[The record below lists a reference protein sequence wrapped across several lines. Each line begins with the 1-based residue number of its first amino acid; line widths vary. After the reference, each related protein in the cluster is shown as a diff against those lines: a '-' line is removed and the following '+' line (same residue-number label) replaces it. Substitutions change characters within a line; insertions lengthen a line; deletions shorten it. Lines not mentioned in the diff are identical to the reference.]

1 MVELDLGRRI
11 RQAVSAFTGKTYV
24 DENAIKELVKELQRT
39 LIVSD
44 VDVKLVLKIT
54 KEIEKEAIELQKSKD
69 LSIREQVV
77 KIVYDKLV
85 ELLGESYEPTIKPK
99 KVLLLGLY
107 GSGKTTTA
115 GKLAKFYKS
124 RGLKVGLIC
133 ADTDRPAAYEQL
145 ETLSDKAKVN
155 FYGVKGEKNSIKIVQ
170 EGIEKLKENDV
181 IIVDSS
187 GRSAFDSSLI
197 DEIKDINS
205 IFKPDEKI
213 LVLSADIGQVAGKQA
228 TLFNEAVDLT
238 GIIVTK
244 ADGSAK
250 AGGALS
256 ATHSANAKVMFIGT
270 GENIDDFKP
279 YDSKKYVS
287 RLLGFPDLEA
297 LIDKVKVL
305 EEEMKIDKNKL
316 MEDKLTMST
325 FLEQIKAAKKM
336 GPLKDVFAM
345 MGAPDLP
352 KDIVSQGEEN
362 MKKFETIISSMTLEE
377 RDNPEIIKKQ
387 SSRAARIAK
396 GSGNDLSNVKE
407 LMRQFDMIN
416 KMMSGFKHDRGMR
429 KKIERMMKSG
439 MKF

>member
-11 RQAVSAFTGKTYV
+11 RNAISVFTGKTYV
-24 DENAIKELVKELQRT
+24 DETAIKELVKELQRT

-44 VDVKLVLKIT
+44 VDVKLVLRIT
-54 KEIEKEAIELQKSKD
+54 KEIEKEALELQKSKD

-85 ELLGESYEPTIKPK
+85 ELLGESYEPSIKSK
-99 KVLLLGLY
+99 KILLLGLY
-107 GSGKTTTA
+107 GSGKTTTS

-155 FYGVKGEKNSIKIVQ
+155 FYGVKGEKDSIKIVSK
-170 EGIEKLKENDV
+170 GLKELEKNDV

-187 GRSAFDSSLI
+187 GRSAFDPLLI
-197 DEIKDINS
+197 DEIKKINS
-205 IFKPDEKI
+205 ILVPDEKI

-228 TLFNEAVDLT
+228 QQFNEAVDLT
-238 GIIVTK
+238 GLIITK

-256 ATHSANAKVMFIGT
+256 ATHAAEINVMFIGT
-270 GENIDDFKP
+270 GEHIDDFKP
-279 YDSKKYVS
+279 YNSKKYVS

-297 LIDKVKVL
+297 LMDKVKLL
-305 EEEMKIDKNKL
+305 EDETNIDKSKL
-316 MEDKLTMST
+316 MEEKLTMAT

-336 GPLKDVFAM
+336 GPLKDVFSM

-352 KDIVSQGEEN
+352 KEVVSQGEEN
-362 MKKFETIISSMTLEE
+362 MKKFETIISSMTFEE

-387 SSRAARIAK
+387 SSRAVRIAK
-396 GSGNDLSNVKE
+396 GSGNDLSAVKE
-407 LMRQFDMIN
+407 LMKQFDMIN

-429 KKIERMMKSG
+429 KKIERMMKGG

>member
-1 MVELDLGRRI
+1 
-11 RQAVSAFTGKTYV
+11 
-24 DENAIKELVKELQRT
+24 
-39 LIVSD
+39 
-44 VDVKLVLKIT
+44 
-54 KEIEKEAIELQKSKD
+54 
-69 LSIREQVV
+69 
-77 KIVYDKLV
+77 LV
-85 ELLGESYEPTIKPK
+85 ELLGESYEPTIVPK
-99 KVLLLGLY
+99 KILLLGLY

-145 ETLSDKAKVN
+145 ETLSDRAKVN

-170 EGIEKLKENDV
+170 EGIEKLKDNEV

-187 GRSAFDSSLI
+187 GRSAFDETLI
-197 DEIKDINS
+197 DEIKQINS
-205 IFKPDEKI
+205 ILKPDEKI

-256 ATHSANAKVMFIGT
+256 ATHAANANVMFIGT

-336 GPLKDVFAM
+336 GPLKEVFSM

-387 SSRAARIAK
+387 SSRAVRIAK